1 MERRKVK
8 KKKLLFKLYAKQIK
22 FKYVAMKWMV
32 EMKLEKQNNKTT
44 MI

>member
-8 KKKLLFKLYAKQIK
+8 KIILFKLYAKQIK